1 MICVANGIYIF
12 LCIGKVTAVDKD
24 EGDNARV
31 YYYIVSGNEQRSF
44 TVDRL
49 DGNIYTNATLDRE
62 TQDSYDIYIKATND
76 PDYYSA
82 KVRKESN

>member
-1 MICVANGIYIF
+1 MFVF
-12 LCIGKVTAVDKD
+12 IGKVTAVDKD

-31 YYYIVSGNEQRSF
+31 YYYIVGGNEQRSF

-49 DGNIYTNATLDRE
+49 DGSIYTNATLDRE
-62 TQDSYDIYIKATND
+62 TQDTYDIYIKATND

-82 KVRKESN
+82 KVSRK